1 MTKFNIENSKI
12 EQMNVHGDNVK
23 LDAKAPA
30 QPQRSH
36 SGMIGTAVTVAAAL
50 LGWYVAHLQFPAKVW
65 FFGVN

>member
-1 MTKFNIENSKI
+1 MTKFNITNSKI

-23 LDAKAPA
+23 VDERAPA
-30 QPQRSH
+30 KPQRSP

-65 FFGVN
+65 FLGVN